1 MSTRCNII
9 LRDENKNKKIYLYHH
24 HDGYPE
30 GVGADLA
37 HFVSVWNKCYYYCIE
52 EIATIMIKGLESPLY
67 GRVDNEYELTSG
79 LHGDIEYLYI
89 VRLEWDDEAKKN
101 TIVLE
106 AYSVCWPDEYAMHAD
121 TLTAIDG
128 TICRPISLTEKQ
140 D

>member
-9 LRDENKNKKIYLYHH
+9 LKDENKSKKIYLYHH

-37 HFVSVWNKCYYYCIE
+37 HFVTEWNKGYFYGVE
-52 EIATIMIKGLESPLY
+52 ELANRMIKGIESPFY
-67 GRVDNEYELTSG
+67 GEVDNEYELTSC

-89 VRLEWDDEAKKN
+89 VRLEWDYEAKKN

-106 AYSVCWPDEYAMHAD
+106 TYEVPWEDQYGKYAES
-121 TLTAIDG
+121 LLAIDG
-128 TICRPISLTEKQ
+128 TICLPIA
-140 D
+140 